1 MLPLP
6 GQYINLDLR
15 LMVNFEGHRC
25 SFSQKGCQH
34 LLPLYM
40 MPVWFTSTC
49 TTRSEETQRT
59 PGHTA
64 ALGRPRGL
72 PQIGGFSRWIP
83 KLCAFAIMPRYK
95 NLDLQ
100 DGISS
105 LLFPAHIADLSPLL
119 FRSFLFPSLFLY
131 IFFFLCSLLFATA
144 AEFHISGKS
153 INVLFTRAPHR

>member
-6 GQYINLDLR
+6 GQYINLNLR
-15 LMVNFEGHRC
+15 LMANLEGHGC

-40 MPVWFTSTC
+40 MPVRFTSTC

-59 PGHTA
+59 PGRTA
-64 ALGRPRGL
+64 ALGHPWGL

-83 KLCAFAIMPRYK
+83 KLRAFAIMPRYK
-95 NLDLQ
+95 NLDLK

-105 LLFPAHIADLSPLL
+105 LLFPAHIADLSPL
-119 FRSFLFPSLFLY
+119 LFPSLFLY

-153 INVLFTRAPHR
+153 INVLFTRALHR